1 MTSPE
6 EFSILRVT
14 SKMIG
19 EKKKIMLRGRDVNY
33 KLKRFFSPSR
43 SRTLLSGDS

>member
-19 EKKKIMLRGRDVNY
+19 EKKNNVTWKRC
-33 KLKRFFSPSR
+33 KLLAKTFFQSKSKQ
-43 SRTLLSGDS
+43 DIAQ

>member
-19 EKKKIMLRGRDVNY
+19 EKKNVTWKRC
-33 KLKRFFSPSR
+33 KLLAKTFFQSKSKQ
-43 SRTLLSGDS
+43 DIAQ